1 MAYIKHRLRRKNESG
16 GYDIMHIETCTD
28 MVLRFGD
35 DGTSSETL
43 ESTLKKIENQIKN
56 VGGIENPIADNL
68 VIMDGA
74 GKLMAAGKTVTD
86 FASAT
91 HNHSFDNVTGGTG
104 SRVAVTNSS
113 GVLTTS
119 GISTTKLGYLTDVT
133 SNIQAQLN
141 GKATS
146 DHNHDGVYI
155 KSTLIGAASGIAPL
169 GTDSKVPAAYLPSYV
184 DDVIENTYANFPT
197 TGETGKIYVDTGTNK
212 TYRWS
217 GSAYVEISASLAL
230 GETSATAYRGDR
242 GKIAYDHSQAT
253 HARTDATLTAKSNT
267 NGNLKING
275 SEVTVYTHP
284 AYTAKSSGF
293 YKVTVDALG
302 HVSAVTAVTKADI
315 TNLGIPGA
323 ATTLTDL
330 GITATAAELNYVDGV
345 TSNIQTQLNGKAASS
360 HGTHVSFSTTA
371 PVVAGTAAVGT
382 ASTVSRSDH
391 VHPAQTT
398 VSGNAGSATKWATA
412 RNING
417 LSVNGEANRVNY
429 GTCSTAAATVEKT
442 VACTGFALI
451 TGSEITVKFTVTNT
465 ASNPT
470 LNVNSTGAKAIYYR
484 GAAISAGYLAAN
496 RTYTFRYNGTQYEL
510 VGDVNTNTTYSNMTA
525 ATASAAGK
533 AGLVPAPAAGAQG
546 KFLRG
551 DGTWQTPT
559 NTTYSNMTA
568 ATADAAGKAGLVPAP
583 AAGKQTSFLRGDGTW
598 VIPTNT
604 DTKNTAGSTN
614 SSSKLFLI
622 GATSQAA
629 NPQTYSHDT
638 VYVGTNGHLYSNGV
652 KVLDIRF
659 ASSQPTNQTTDDL
672 WFQPL
677 S

>member
-1 MAYIKHRLRRKNESG
+1 MAYIKHRLRRMNDAG
-16 GYDIMHIETCTD
+16 GYDILHLETNTD
-28 MVLRFGD
+28 MILRFSE

-43 ESTLKKIENQIKN
+43 ESVLTKLEKRIGNA
-56 VGGIENPIADNL
+56 GGIENPVANNL
-68 VIMDGA
+68 VMMTADGA
-74 GKLMAAGKTVTD
+74 LVDAGKSTAD
-86 FASAT
+86 FAT
-91 HNHSFDNVTGGTG
+91 INHKHAFSDVTGGTA

-113 GVLTTS
+113 GALTTS
-119 GISTTKLGYLTDVT
+119 SVSTTKLGYLSNVT
-133 SNIQAQLN
+133 SDIQTQLN
-141 GKATS
+141 NKAAS
-146 DHNHDGVYI
+146 SHDHDDVYA
-155 KSTLIGAASGIAPL
+155 KSSLIGAASGIAPL

-184 DDVIENTYANFPT
+184 DDVIEAAYASFPT
-197 TGETGKIYVDTGTNK
+197 TGETGKIYVATDTNK

-217 GSAYVEISASLAL
+217 GSKYVEISASLAL

-242 GKIAYDHSQAT
+242 GKIAYDHSQAA
-253 HARTDATLTAKSNT
+253 HARTDATLTAKSST
-267 NGNLKING
+267 NGNVLING
-275 SEVTVYTHP
+275 NETVVYTHP
-284 AYTAKSSGF
+284 THTARTSGF
-293 YKVTVDALG
+293 YKVTVNSLG
-302 HVSAVTAVTKADI
+302 HVTAVTAVTKADI
-315 TNLGIPGA
+315 TGLGIPGA
-323 ATTLTDL
+323 LTTLSDL

-360 HGTHVSFSTTA
+360 HGTHVTFTTTTPA
-371 PVVAGTAAVGT
+371 AAGTAAAGS

-417 LSVNGEANRVNY
+417 MSVNGEANRVNY
-429 GTCSTAAATVEKT
+429 GSCSTDAATAAKT
-442 VACTGFALI
+442 VACTGFALV
-451 TGSEITVKFTVTNT
+451 TGAEITVKFTVTNT
-465 ASNPT
+465 AANPT

-533 AGLVPAPAAGAQG
+533 SGLVPAPAAGAQG

-583 AAGKQTSFLRGDGTW
+583 AAGKQASFLRGDGTW
-598 VIPTNT
+598 AVPSDTN
-604 DTKNTAGSTN
+604 TKNTAGSTN

-672 WFQPL
+672 WFEPL